1 MYQFFMMANRGH
13 LIWRGL
19 TLVGVLAGGV
29 AISGELGNN
38 QNVVPVSDS
47 KTEIRAYLVS
57 KLQTT
62 LSSHIDAEIQ
72 RLSVKEGDTFN
83 EGSPLVIFDCT
94 TLKAQLNKAHT
105 ALNAARD
112 KNQVMQRLATLHS
125 VGTMEADAAL
135 SEQKQAEAELKLQ
148 ESRVRGCQI
157 SAPFT
162 GRVATLS
169 VRTNQYM
176 TTGQVL
182 MKILDHRHL
191 EMEMIVPSRWLA
203 WLKPKSKF
211 SLHIDETGNH
221 YPAQVIRLGAEADPV
236 SQSVK
241 IVGELIGTH
250 PNLIPGMSGAAS
262 FTFPEGVTEPPRAT
276 DGVGKPSG
284 QPMTTPSSTP

>member
-1 MYQFFMMANRGH
+1 MMANRGH
-13 LIWRGL
+13 LIWLWL

-29 AISGELGNN
+29 AISGESGNN
-38 QNVVPVSDS
+38 LEVVADSDG
-47 KTEIRAYLVS
+47 KTEIRAYLVP

-72 RLSVKEGDTFN
+72 RLSVKEGDTFT

-94 TLKAQLNKAHT
+94 TLKAQLNKAQT
-105 ALNAARD
+105 VFNAARD

-125 VGTMEADAAL
+125 VGTMEADASL

-148 ESRVRGCQI
+148 ESRARGCQI

-169 VRTNQYM
+169 VRVNQYV

-191 EMEMIVPSRWLA
+191 EMEMIVPSRWLT

-211 SLHIDETGNH
+211 FLHIDETGKK
-221 YPAQVIRLGAEADPV
+221 YPAQVTRLGAEADPV

-250 PNLIPGMSGAAS
+250 SNLIPGMSGAAS
-262 FTFPEGVTEPPRAT
+262 FTFPEGVTEPPRITEA
-276 DGVGKPSG
+276 VGKPTGPS
-284 QPMTTPSSTP
+284 MTTSSSTP